1 MERRELIAAFSTLG
15 TAGVAGCLDRL
26 EGAQEPTDDGDDAED
41 GESGNEDGPTE
52 TVEEHVAAA
61 VDRDWEAMEETTH
74 TVHPVDYLEVAED
87 ADDGAEIGPE
97 GDGDP
102 EAEVIEKDLTAD
114 DVLGVREADLFFEE
128 TVVED
133 ALEGERTALVR
144 SEDPDSD
151 GTSLWVLV
159 TEDGDWRILWQGEEF
174 EPEIPDDETDID
186 AVDKIEYKV
195 DDMGEFGDAYHA
207 RVHFSED
214 ADVGVDRVR
223 VVSTESEGEA
233 EIWSDDGDTLDLG
246 RNINH
251 LLVEV
256 DPGGDE
262 VIVMVTVDG
271 EESVVH
277 RDEVTD
283 DEF

>member
-1 MERRELIAAFSTLG
+1 
-15 TAGVAGCLDRL
+15 
-26 EGAQEPTDDGDDAED
+26 
-41 GESGNEDGPTE
+41 
-52 TVEEHVAAA
+52 
-61 VDRDWEAMEETTH
+61 
-74 TVHPVDYLEVAED
+74 
-87 ADDGAEIGPE
+87 
-97 GDGDP
+97 
-102 EAEVIEKDLTAD
+102 
-114 DVLGVREADLFFEE
+114 
-128 TVVED
+128 
-133 ALEGERTALVR
+133 VR

-207 RVHFSED
+207 RVHFSDD
-214 ADVGVDRVR
+214 ADVEVDRVR